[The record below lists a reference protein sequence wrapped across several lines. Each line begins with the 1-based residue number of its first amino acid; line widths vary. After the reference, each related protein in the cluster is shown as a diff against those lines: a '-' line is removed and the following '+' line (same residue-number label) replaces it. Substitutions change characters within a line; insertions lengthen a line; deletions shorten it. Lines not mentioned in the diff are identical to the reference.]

1 MEAFST
7 MGISA
12 TGLSAERLRMDTIS
26 SNIANA
32 NTTRTEEGGPYRR
45 RIAVFREDLK
55 TEIDRQ
61 TGSIQNI
68 SNGVKAVGVVED
80 DSALQRVYDPSHPD
94 ADEEGY
100 VLMPNVNIL
109 NEMVDMIAAT
119 RAYEANVTAMN
130 STKSMLLKTLEIGR
144 G

>member
-1 MEAFST
+1 MKAFHS
-7 MGISA
+7 MRISA
-12 TGLSAERLRMDTIS
+12 SGLTAERLRMDTIS

-32 NTTRTEEGGPYRR
+32 NTTRTEEGEPYRR
-45 RIAVFREDLK
+45 KIAVFRESLK
-55 TEIDRQ
+55 TEINKN
-61 TGSIQNI
+61 TGHTKKVPS
-68 SNGVKAVGVVED
+68 GVSVSGVVED
-80 DSALQRVYDPSHPD
+80 DSDFNRVFDPNHPD

-109 NEMVDMIAAT
+109 NEMVDMITAT

-130 STKSMLLKTLEIGR
+130 STKSMLLKSLEIGR